1 MSMTSQT
8 HRALCDSLDGG
19 LLRREGDPLHRSLVP
34 LDREA
39 RDAGLI
45 CKHAANDARHVRGL
59 RRIVAQFLRVVL
71 VVHVIADAHKLA
83 ASVEARDEQHGDAEQ
98 VLSRNLARVRRI
110 RLMGKVV
117 SVGLRSKARSTYLE
131 GELIVTDRDGA
142 DENGFELLVVPVSL
156 SGADVDDV
164 PLEV

>member
-1 MSMTSQT
+1 
-8 HRALCDSLDGG
+8 
-19 LLRREGDPLHRSLVP
+19 
-34 LDREA
+34 
-39 RDAGLI
+39 
-45 CKHAANDARHVRGL
+45 
-59 RRIVAQFLRVVL
+59 
-71 VVHVIADAHKLA
+71 
-83 ASVEARDEQHGDAEQ
+83 
-98 VLSRNLARVRRI
+98 
-110 RLMGKVV
+110 MGKVV